1 MAKET
6 KKTDEKNSLD
16 NWIDNDDMNNITSN
30 DNQEKRLKHKE
41 KGEGIVEKYL
51 SKNENFSKK
60 RNDKE
65 DPDDLPKRIK
75 FLQKEVK
82 GNMKQ
87 LLVTDENHM
96 KVKYAAQL
104 CGVELQQFTNNVF
117 AQFFATYKKELNQV
131 RDQKI
136 SF

>member
-60 RNDKE
+60 RNDNE

>member
-1 MAKET
+1 MAKDT
-6 KKTDEKNSLD
+6 KKTTEKNSLD
-16 NWIDNDDMNNITSN
+16 NWIESDDTQKVTSN
-30 DNQEKRLKHKE
+30 ELKQTDKN
-41 KGEGIVEKYL
+41 EGIDEKYL
-51 SKNENFSKK
+51 SRNENFSKK

-65 DPDDLPKRIK
+65 DPNDLPKRIK

-117 AQFFATYKKELNQV
+117 SQFFATYKKELNQV
-131 RDQKI
+131 RDQ
-136 SF
+136 